1 MSSSRFTRCL
11 VADCLQWRATP
22 LLWVL
27 FLCLS
32 VASVSAQAE
41 PLTLADCSADKIVL
55 QPWLSA
61 WEDASAGTDPQ
72 VASDVT
78 ATTWEA
84 VAARHLT
91 TVQKSSA
98 LWLRLQVRNE
108 GAQECRF
115 NLFPGTAKVRDMSL
129 YRQENGTWK
138 AQYAGT
144 AYPLDEWVN
153 PVRLPAFLVV
163 LPAQQEQTFYLRMAS
178 ELRFSMQPMLLSH
191 DRLLSE
197 RMAESMADGV
207 VFGIVL
213 LLVLF
218 SLVSGYIL
226 RLPLLFAHAMSVLA
240 YVILVA
246 LITGYGFVHL
256 WSDSPQLDLILIEVT
271 GALTRILV
279 FVYLGILLRVK
290 HQPAISS
297 YLMIMCQVLM
307 ALVALSNLLLPPGAL
322 LAETFGDGVRLLLAL
337 VLVTV
342 LIIGVRQ
349 GLRYDW
355 FAYLVTSLVIIQS
368 LAFLAFHRGLF
379 PVSPYEY
386 SWYSVSTLPGAA
398 LLTYTLVSQIALS
411 RRREKQALADIEQL
425 KQTEQERLSHQV
437 ESRTAQLRESLSA
450 QGLLLARISH
460 DLRAPMQG
468 VVSSARQLRQNGV
481 SAQETSRNIER
492 FATHQLELID
502 ELLEFSS
509 SELRQKELMIAP
521 GYLFGFLEEVQ
532 LQGRLLAQS
541 NGNQFESSVSLDLPT
556 LVNADFRRVRQ
567 VLVNLLANAAKFT
580 RGGQIRFSVELG
592 AEASADQVALRFGV
606 EDSGRGIATAD
617 WERLTRAFGRGDN
630 ARGEKGVGL
639 GLFIV
644 QQMLERMDSRLELV
658 ESSLGG
664 AGFAFELLLD
674 PAGEQEVEQSFIES
688 YEASVVADGNRI
700 LVVDDAPMVRDTLS
714 DLLGGYGYDLIT
726 CEDVD
731 QALQN
736 LQEDEFELIICDQS
750 MPDKSGW
757 DLLEQVR
764 WRWPQVRVMLYSGV
778 PPRRPEH
785 VSSSLDFD
793 SYLLKPAT
801 SGDLL
806 AQVRALLQGRG
817 DEEDEQQWF
826 SVSSVDQ

>member
-1 MSSSRFTRCL
+1 MSSPRPSCL
-11 VADCLQWRATP
+11 VSPDCAHGLTGP

-32 VASVSAQAE
+32 FASLNSRAE
-41 PLTLADCSADKIVL
+41 SLTLGDCSADRIVL

-61 WEDASAGTDPQ
+61 WEDDSGGTDPQ
-72 VASDVT
+72 AAQDLP
-78 ATTWEA
+78 AAAWEA
-84 VAARHLT
+84 VTARHLT
-91 TVQKSSA
+91 TEQKSSA
-98 LWLRLQVRNE
+98 LWLQLQVRNE
-108 GAQECRF
+108 AAEECRF
-115 NLFPGTAKVRDMSL
+115 YLFPGTAKVRDMSL
-129 YRQENGTWK
+129 YRQENGVWR
-138 AQYAGT
+138 AQYAG
-144 AYPLDEWVN
+144 ASYPLDKWDN
-153 PVRLPAFLVV
+153 PVRLPAFSVV
-163 LPAQQEQTFYLRMAS
+163 LPAQQEQTLYLRMAS

-197 RMAESMADGV
+197 RMAESLADGV

-218 SLVSGYIL
+218 SLAAGYIL

-240 YVILVA
+240 YVAVVT
-246 LITGYGFVHL
+246 LITGYGFVYL
-256 WSDSPQLDLILIEVT
+256 WPGKPQLDLIVIELVS
-271 GALTRILV
+271 ALARILA
-279 FVYLGILLRVK
+279 FVYLSVLLRVR
-290 HQPAISS
+290 HQPAISG
-297 YLMIMCQVLM
+297 YLVILCQVLIV
-307 ALVALSNLLLPPGAL
+307 LVALANLLLPPGSL
-322 LAETFGDGVRLLLAL
+322 LAESFADGVRLLSVSVLIT
-337 VLVTV
+337 VLV
-342 LIIGVRQ
+342 IGVRQ

-386 SWYSVSTLPGAA
+386 SWFSVSTLPGAA
-398 LLTYTLVSQIALS
+398 LLTYTLASQIALS
-411 RRREKQALADIEQL
+411 RRREKQALEDIEQL
-425 KQTEQERLSHQV
+425 KLTEQERLSHQV

-450 QGLLLARISH
+450 QGFLLARISH

-468 VVSSARQLRQNGV
+468 VVSSARQLRQSGV
-481 SAQETSRNIER
+481 SAQEASRNIER

-541 NGNQFESSVSLDLPT
+541 NGNHFESSFSPDLPT

-580 RGGQIRFSVELG
+580 RDGQIRFSVELG
-592 AEASADQVALRFGV
+592 SRNAAGQVALRFGV
-606 EDSGRGIATAD
+606 EDSGRGIAAAD

-630 ARGEKGVGL
+630 ARSEKGVGL

-664 AGFAFELLLD
+664 AGLAFELLLD

-688 YEASVVADGNRI
+688 YEASGVADGSRI
-700 LVVDDAPMVRDTLS
+700 LVVDDSPMVRDTLG

-731 QALQN
+731 QALQA

-764 WRWPQVRVMLYSGV
+764 GRWPQLQIVLYSSV

-785 VSSSLDFD
+785 LSCSLDFD

-806 AQVRALLQGRG
+806 AQIKQLLQGQGSAQR
-817 DEEDEQQWF
+817 ELQR
-826 SVSSVDQ
+826 VRR